1 MSKAP
6 PSGPV
11 PSECSCG
18 HLCSPRPWLADGHCS
33 ERTLWRRC
41 DVQQLSKKA
50 PLLMTGL
57 ILAHTFC
64 GCVTWAK

>member
-18 HLCSPRPWLADGHCS
+18 QLCSPHPWLADGHCS
-33 ERTLWRRC
+33 ELTLWGRHH
-41 DVQQLSKKA
+41 VQRLSEKA
-50 PLLMTGL
+50 LELKNGG
-57 ILAHTFC
+57 AS
-64 GCVTWAK
+64 